1 MYIVTKASSLF
12 VVSKNCVSKI
22 YDVSSI
28 LLRPMR
34 AAQIQVQVVVRH
46 HVGKKTL
53 PPSPQALILYITQI
67 LLHTTLYLMTCY
79 FSCSLVATKQR
90 S

>member
-12 VVSKNCVSKI
+12 VVSKTCVSKI

-34 AAQIQVQVVVRH
+34 AAQIVVRH
-46 HVGKKTL
+46 HVGRKTL